1 MCKKLMQFIKHHI
14 FSTHCPFKV
23 FQGSNSDVKN
33 LIRSIKCYNFCVT
46 RSLKVFQGSNS
57 DVKNV
62 IRILNVYSAL
72 NGLALIK

>member
-33 LIRSIKCYNFCVT
+33 
-46 RSLKVFQGSNS
+46 
-57 DVKNV
+57 V